1 MGVRKQSMNRRCLQ
15 LARWRLEYNPL
26 WGEGVL
32 AGPLHSALMS
42 FQFSFYVSFILWA
55 EVPPFLN
62 GGILKRLPTMISITI
77 IWKMPKNGENKLF
90 FIENACIF
98 TSIWS
103 KLCTVIKFGL
113 IFIILSKLNSK
124 QVCKKT
130 LFMKNKCGTTNDH
143 NNIWNWNRHMSKF
156 VILNLSCLLE
166 SVVLWR
172 HLVAIKRQGDIRLTF
187 VADNRPMALLSN
199 WRIVET
205 STPSLLAISICF
217 NLFLFALHKCPQ
229 TLSFYEV
236 HHVESNDFPFLVLFF
251 IYELFCSFLK
261 CKTVHLFLFMKETFK
276 KILFL

>member
-1 MGVRKQSMNRRCLQ
+1 
-15 LARWRLEYNPL
+15 
-26 WGEGVL
+26 
-32 AGPLHSALMS
+32 
-42 FQFSFYVSFILWA
+42 
-55 EVPPFLN
+55 
-62 GGILKRLPTMISITI
+62 
-77 IWKMPKNGENKLF
+77 MPKNGENKLF

-130 LFMKNKCGTTNDH
+130 LFMKNKCGTINDH

-156 VILNLSCLLE
+156 AILNLSCLLE

-199 WRIVET
+199 RRIVET

-229 TLSFYEV
+229 TLSFCEV

-261 CKTVHLFLFMKETFK
+261 RKTVHLFLFMEETFTK
-276 KILFL
+276 SIFL